1 MSILSV
7 IAASAFN
14 RDINLMYLFFCQM
27 VNATLTY
34 GTTGA
39 SAHAYAELATILG
52 PVFHR
57 YGDGYR
63 FGKLACGLI
72 EKYGFDLY
80 KTKVYC
86 CMEMA
91 MLWSQPITLAVDYIR
106 LAIDASR
113 ESHDMVHASY
123 SWHHLVTDLLL
134 KGVRLEEVLRES
146 QNSIDFVRKVKFRDE
161 AAMVRFQ
168 EFILVLQG
176 EIAMSDTQFKQRR
189 IETRSVKQRPFSAF
203 HHWTLKLQLQYI
215 LADYAAAILTA
226 RNAKPLLRWAEQH
239 IQSVDYYYYSALAA
253 ASLYS
258 SSTTGE
264 RPDLAATVNQSL
276 KWLREWT
283 QSCPGTFQDKHL
295 LVLAELA
302 RIEGRELEAM
312 GLYEDAIRAAR
323 AHGFVQNEGI
333 SNEVAAKFYLNR
345 KLQRVAYSYLCD
357 ARYCYLRWGALS
369 KVRQL
374 DELYPG
380 LSDQSSSAPAT
391 ATRTTVEHLDLSTVF
406 KASQAVSSE
415 IVIEK
420 LSETLLIIALEQA
433 GADRALLISP
443 RGDEQWIEAEAT
455 SVGDKVG
462 VHFRESL
469 MIPSEL
475 PGSLLRYVVR
485 TQEKVI
491 LSDASADHLFF
502 EDEYFRR
509 NRPRSVLCLPLIKQ
523 RQLIG
528 SLYLENNLVPNV
540 FAPNRLEAL
549 EMIASQAAISLAQA
563 RLYAELARANEEL
576 KREIN
581 ERQHAEAELRKREV
595 SLREAQ
601 IELAHFNRITTMGE
615 LLTSIVHEVS
625 QPLTG
630 IVTNANAAL
639 RFLAGDSPDLTETD
653 KALRRITR
661 DGKRAGEIVARIRAL
676 AKKASPQ
683 KESLNL
689 NDNITEVIAMVRDRL
704 RENRVLLK
712 LASDLPAIFGDK
724 IQLQQ
729 VVLNLLVNAIE
740 AVNELPEGPRE
751 LMVSSELVNQTEA
764 ESKEAGA
771 DHQASTVTECRHV
784 LVTVRDSGSGLDP
797 QRLDR
802 LFDAFYTT
810 KPQGLGMG
818 LAICRS
824 IIQAHGGRLWAK
836 PNAPRGAVFQLTLPI
851 QA

>member
-1 MSILSV
+1 
-7 IAASAFN
+7 
-14 RDINLMYLFFCQM
+14 
-27 VNATLTY
+27 
-34 GTTGA
+34 
-39 SAHAYAELATILG
+39 
-52 PVFHR
+52 
-57 YGDGYR
+57 
-63 FGKLACGLI
+63 
-72 EKYGFDLY
+72 
-80 KTKVYC
+80 
-86 CMEMA
+86 
-91 MLWSQPITLAVDYIR
+91 
-106 LAIDASR
+106 
-113 ESHDMVHASY
+113 
-123 SWHHLVTDLLL
+123 
-134 KGVRLEEVLRES
+134 
-146 QNSIDFVRKVKFRDE
+146 
-161 AAMVRFQ
+161 
-168 EFILVLQG
+168 
-176 EIAMSDTQFKQRR
+176 
-189 IETRSVKQRPFSAF
+189 
-203 HHWTLKLQLQYI
+203 
-215 LADYAAAILTA
+215 
-226 RNAKPLLRWAEQH
+226 
-239 IQSVDYYYYSALAA
+239 
-253 ASLYS
+253 
-258 SSTTGE
+258 
-264 RPDLAATVNQSL
+264 
-276 KWLREWT
+276 
-283 QSCPGTFQDKHL
+283 
-295 LVLAELA
+295 
-302 RIEGRELEAM
+302 M

-391 ATRTTVEHLDLSTVF
+391 ASGTTVEHLDLSTVF

>member
-1 MSILSV
+1 
-7 IAASAFN
+7 
-14 RDINLMYLFFCQM
+14 
-27 VNATLTY
+27 
-34 GTTGA
+34 
-39 SAHAYAELATILG
+39 
-52 PVFHR
+52 
-57 YGDGYR
+57 
-63 FGKLACGLI
+63 
-72 EKYGFDLY
+72 
-80 KTKVYC
+80 
-86 CMEMA
+86 
-91 MLWSQPITLAVDYIR
+91 
-106 LAIDASR
+106 
-113 ESHDMVHASY
+113 
-123 SWHHLVTDLLL
+123 
-134 KGVRLEEVLRES
+134 
-146 QNSIDFVRKVKFRDE
+146 
-161 AAMVRFQ
+161 
-168 EFILVLQG
+168 
-176 EIAMSDTQFKQRR
+176 
-189 IETRSVKQRPFSAF
+189 
-203 HHWTLKLQLQYI
+203 
-215 LADYAAAILTA
+215 
-226 RNAKPLLRWAEQH
+226 
-239 IQSVDYYYYSALAA
+239 
-253 ASLYS
+253 
-258 SSTTGE
+258 
-264 RPDLAATVNQSL
+264 
-276 KWLREWT
+276 
-283 QSCPGTFQDKHL
+283 
-295 LVLAELA
+295 
-302 RIEGRELEAM
+302 M

-676 AKKASPQ
+676 AKKAPPQ
-683 KESLNL
+683 KDSLNL
-689 NDNITEVIAMVRDRL
+689 NDNIAEVIAMVRDRL
-704 RENRVLLK
+704 RENRVLLELK